1 MRRPTIADVLF
12 RFDPKTLK
20 SGSLFVS
27 NRQTSNMRCLLAER
41 KKAAEM
47 HGIWPDAVE

>member
-12 RFDPKTLK
+12 RFDPKTFK
-20 SGSLFVS
+20 IRFLFVS
-27 NRQTSNMRCLLAER
+27 NRQISNMRCLLAER